1 MHSCLPRCAMITG
14 ASQGLGRAFAEE
26 CAERGSRMLRARS
39 AKPRYPTHEEATMTA
54 VVTGATSGI
63 GLEVARFLATAG
75 FRIIGVGR
83 DPTRCRSAE
92 AELRSSTDNGRIGY
106 LVEDL
111 GSLAEVRSL
120 AGRVRTMTKQI
131 DVLVNNAGT
140 FTVTRRETVDGIE
153 TQLAVN
159 WLELQAQ

>member
-1 MHSCLPRCAMITG
+1 
-14 ASQGLGRAFAEE
+14 
-26 CAERGSRMLRARS
+26 
-39 AKPRYPTHEEATMTA
+39 MTA